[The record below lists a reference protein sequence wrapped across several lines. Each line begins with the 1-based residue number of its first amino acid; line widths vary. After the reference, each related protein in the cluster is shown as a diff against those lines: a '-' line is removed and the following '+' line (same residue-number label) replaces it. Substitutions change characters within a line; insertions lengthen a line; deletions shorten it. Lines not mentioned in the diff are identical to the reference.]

1 MTSSIVDE
9 GMCQSLDRKNN
20 SCIDH
25 DELINWNMIIH
36 MSKPNIDS
44 TGT

>member
-9 GMCQSLDRKNN
+9 GMCQSLDPKNN

-25 DELINWNMIIH
+25 DELINWNMIIY
-36 MSKPNIDS
+36 MSKPNVDS